1 MSTVVSWLVAFGKFW
16 YRFIV
21 GDDWTLAV
29 AVIAGLA
36 ITDLLNNRG
45 ITAWWLVPLIVVG
58 AVGISLLR
66 RSPIGPAN
74 PPQTSRVNP
83 HV

>member
-21 GDDWTLAV
+21 GDDWTLA
-29 AVIAGLA
+29 ATVIVGLA

-58 AVGISLLR
+58 AVGVSLLR
-66 RSPIGPAN
+66 RSPIRAAN
-74 PPQTSRVNP
+74 PPQ
-83 HV
+83 HQG